1 MTPSPPLLRVAI
13 VGLDHWYLAFSF
25 ARAVAGHHATELT
38 AIVDDDLDRARELA
52 QRVGVG
58 VESASTDREPVLDDE
73 TVDVVASFVS
83 VDQNPAV
90 SAAAVLRGKHLVSVK
105 PLARTLG
112 EATELREAVRRAGVL
127 FLPTESRPRLAGQHQ
142 RIKRWVDEG
151 AFGRILSAS
160 ASLWAGLP
168 NRWPGDPDPG
178 WWADPQ
184 RVPGGGWIDH
194 AIYDIDHLRWLLGEE
209 VARVAGVAATLKHR
223 NLPVEDYGAAL
234 LTFAGGA
241 VANLEVTWTAPPGG
255 GRRTLN
261 IVGTDG
267 ALVYE
272 GQSGRLSVTGR
283 LSETGGWEDVEPGPW
298 DSEGIDHLVA
308 AVRGEEAPIATV
320 DDAWRNLAAC
330 LAFYAA
336 AATGSA
342 VSPALPPS

>member
-127 FLPTESRPRLAGQHQ
+127 FLPTESRPGSPGSTNGSNGGSTKAPSAGSSRQA
-142 RIKRWVDEG
+142 RV
-151 AFGRILSAS
+151 FGRGCRTGGRATPI
-160 ASLWAGLP
+160 
-168 NRWPGDPDPG
+168 R
-178 WWADPQ
+178 
-184 RVPGGGWIDH
+184 GGGPTPSGFPAAVGSTTPSTI
-194 AIYDIDHLRWLLGEE
+194 LTTC
-209 VARVAGVAATLKHR
+209 AGSS
-223 NLPVEDYGAAL
+223 
-234 LTFAGGA
+234 
-241 VANLEVTWTAPPGG
+241 
-255 GRRTLN
+255 GRRL
-261 IVGTDG
+261 
-267 ALVYE
+267 
-272 GQSGRLSVTGR
+272 
-283 LSETGGWEDVEPGPW
+283 
-298 DSEGIDHLVA
+298 
-308 AVRGEEAPIATV
+308 
-320 DDAWRNLAAC
+320 
-330 LAFYAA
+330 
-336 AATGSA
+336 
-342 VSPALPPS
+342 PA